1 MPIATRCTAP
11 ECETVTVGPFCIE
24 HEVVVPRVFV
34 RGRPFDVASNTAAG
48 SATANVGPFAAM
60 SPVVPSARRAW
71 ARREAAR
78 ALR

>member
-11 ECETVTVGPFCIE
+11 GCETVTVGRFCIE

-34 RGRPFDVASNTAAG
+34 RGRPFDVASNTAG
-48 SATANVGPFAAM
+48 SATANVGAFAAM